1 MTTRFPVDDPP
12 GGQHGPRTSASGDLI
27 VVAQRYFPADG
38 ATPITHCNLAHAGI
52 EGTAIGAHYNMAT
65 FSPRW
70 TSQG

>member
-1 MTTRFPVDDPP
+1 MTHREDNTVRAPPPAVTSSPWRRDIFLLIEPRAITR
-12 GGQHGPRTSASGDLI
+12 
-27 VVAQRYFPADG
+27 
-38 ATPITHCNLAHAGI
+38 CNLAHAGI

>member
-1 MTTRFPVDDPP
+1 
-12 GGQHGPRTSASGDLI
+12 
-27 VVAQRYFPADG
+27 VAQRYFPADR